1 MPRVRGRLDPT
12 GRSPTFDLLI
22 GPTDAP
28 GEYTIEELEL
38 LWERHGPEIMA
49 GPHGRHGGTR
59 PWAWWVFEAGE
70 EQPSPVWD
78 SETRQWEG
86 EGDETVRLVELGELT
101 DAELAA
107 LREQANEAR
116 LRMGTRAERISGGWR
131 DMAGAVL
138 VDAEAVDLWE
148 RVEAALER

>member
-1 MPRVRGRLDPT
+1 MPRVRGRLDPA
-12 GRSPTFDLLI
+12 GRDPTFDLLM

-28 GEYTIEELEL
+28 GEYTVEELGV

-49 GPHGRHGGTR
+49 GRHGRHDGTR

-70 EQPSPVWD
+70 EQPGPVWN
-78 SETRQWEG
+78 SETCQWEG

-116 LRMGTRAERISGGWR
+116 LCMALGPSGSRA
-131 DMAGAVL
+131 DGATWQ
-138 VDAEAVDLWE
+138 ARCWWTQ
-148 RVEAALER
+148 RRWICGRGSRRP